1 VIGIERRVD
10 LALVVEPA
18 VLAAKEHE
26 WKLIGVIGHFQR
38 QHAPGDDES
47 EILKSVSLIDLPI
60 AQPQLVL
67 ADSAARR
74 GRLSA
79 MPLKPLRTGAAHVV
93 QLRSITVHENAH
105 DFSADSQEEHP
116 RTPPH

>member
-1 VIGIERRVD
+1 MPHVCNQASSPAHDKPEPSRRLLVFENPAQ
-10 LALVVEPA
+10 ALKNT
-18 VLAAKEHE
+18 AADSNSP
-26 WKLIGVIGHFQR
+26 WIKLPELPV
-38 QHAPGDDES
+38 ES

-79 MPLKPLRTGAAHVV
+79 MPLKPLRAGAAHVV
-93 QLRSITVHENAH
+93 Q
-105 DFSADSQEEHP
+105 
-116 RTPPH
+116 

>member
-1 VIGIERRVD
+1 LVFENPAQ
-10 LALVVEPA
+10 ALKNT
-18 VLAAKEHE
+18 AADSDSP
-26 WKLIGVIGHFQR
+26 WIKLPELPVK
-38 QHAPGDDES
+38 S

-60 AQPQLVL
+60 AQTQLVL

-116 RTPPH
+116 RTPPHKPQVLTRSDGDLQ

>member
-1 VIGIERRVD
+1 MQYASNTMPGRGSVERDSDTSPVSILSCFKRERIGLPELPV
-10 LALVVEPA
+10 
-18 VLAAKEHE
+18 
-26 WKLIGVIGHFQR
+26 
-38 QHAPGDDES
+38 S
-47 EILKSVSLIDLPI
+47 LKSSSLIDLPI
-60 AQPQLVL
+60 AQLQLVL

-116 RTPPH
+116 RTPPR